1 MIAEII
7 PECYDTEGR
16 KVFRP
21 DSRRNSG
28 FKPTFPA
35 GRFVAQ
41 PLKHWCSDLP
51 DIRRFLAGCKYV
63 SDEEQ
68 FGKRDYWQPPELF
81 EGTKKGDCEDFALWA
96 WRQLLHMN
104 YPTRFVLGSAGR
116 YGDGHAWVTFQRDGR
131 TYLLEALSWPVG
143 LTLPR
148 LSILRYKPKFS
159 ISWDG
164 EKVSYFEHEDK
175 KVDWSVLRITLL
187 VGEWLFFWATFWLKV
202 FPSRLG
208 RSLKVKLFG
217 GKQSQVP
224 KSHDDSNPT
233 EQN

>member
-1 MIAEII
+1 M
-7 PECYDTEGR
+7 PECYDTQGR
-16 KVFRP
+16 RVFRP

-51 DIRRFLAGCKYV
+51 EIRRFLAGCEYV

-81 EGTKKGDCEDFALWA
+81 EVYKKGDCEDFALWV
-96 WRQLLHMN
+96 WRQLLHLN
-104 YPTRFVLGSAGR
+104 YPARFVIGSAGR
-116 YGDGHAWVTFQRDGR
+116 YGDGHAWVTFQSDDRA
-131 TYLLEALSWPVG
+131 YLWEALRWPVG

-159 ISWDG
+159 VSWDG
-164 EKVSYFEHEDK
+164 EKVSYFEHESRKLDL
-175 KVDWSVLRITLL
+175 SLSRIVLL
-187 VGEWLFFWATFWLKV
+187 VGEWLIFWVTFWLMV
-202 FPSRLG
+202 IPG
-208 RSLKVKLFG
+208 RISKWIMLKLFRA
-217 GKQSQVP
+217 KQSQVP
-224 KSHDDSNPT
+224 KAHEGSNPVGR
-233 EQN
+233 N